1 MLAFSIIPSRTDSAN
16 ATIKCQYIER
26 SGLYHSQCAGSSSL
40 HLMCQLEP
48 NIMQLRRLESE
59 CNEILQCGWALTE
72 NNWFWVAVA
81 GRSLHGGAHLSRQQ
95 QDRWG
100 SAMGR
105 ERQSQHLLLPLRP
118 LLAIQ
123 VSSVNRFGIPYS
135 YNASVNLEVRLYNAC
150 MNAEASFKRR
160 RNLNEVA

>member
-105 ERQSQHLLLPLRP
+105 ERQSQHLLLPLLSLIHISEPTR
-118 LLAIQ
+118 LRRI
-123 VSSVNRFGIPYS
+123 S
-135 YNASVNLEVRLYNAC
+135 YAVFCLKKKTR
-150 MNAEASFKRR
+150 
-160 RNLNEVA
+160 